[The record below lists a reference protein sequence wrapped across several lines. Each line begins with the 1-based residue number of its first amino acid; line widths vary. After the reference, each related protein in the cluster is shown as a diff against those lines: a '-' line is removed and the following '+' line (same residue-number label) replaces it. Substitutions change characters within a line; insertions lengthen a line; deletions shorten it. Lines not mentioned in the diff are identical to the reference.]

1 LFIADR
7 MPSNIEIKAALQDWD
22 KAVAAAEKISD
33 VPSRVIAQEDI
44 FFSSAGA
51 RLKLRILASD
61 RGELIRYERP
71 DTPGMRCSRFLIAH
85 TPDPQILLEI
95 LSRAL
100 SKSGVVKKT
109 RTLYL
114 VGQTRVH
121 LDRVQDLGDFL
132 ELEVVLRAG
141 QSEAEGESIAENL
154 LSHFGIAAHE
164 LIAEAYVDLLA
175 RRANASVPPEP

>member
-1 LFIADR
+1 
-7 MPSNIEIKAALQDWD
+7 MPSNIELKAALQDWD
-22 KAVAAAEKISD
+22 KAVAIAEKLSD
-33 VPSRVIAQEDI
+33 VPHQVIIQEDV
-44 FFSSAGA
+44 FFSNPGA

-71 DTPGMRCSRFLIAH
+71 DTPGMRCSRYLIAR
-85 TPDPQILLEI
+85 TPDPQTLLEI
-95 LSRAL
+95 LSKAL
-100 SKSGVVKKT
+100 GKFVKKA

-121 LDRVQDLGDFL
+121 LDRAEGLGDFL

-141 QSEAEGESIAENL
+141 QSEAEGKSIAENL
-154 LSHFGIAAHE
+154 LSHFGIARHE

-175 RRANASVPPEP
+175 RRPNAGVLLEP